1 MKTFRIACCL
11 LIAASLCAFPIPL
24 LAQEAQSRSP
34 RRIIGAPQ
42 VLEIPT
48 AAQEASP
55 APENIPPPL
64 PASVMPERTSTISDP
79 ADNGIQPEVESV
91 ALSQRNY
98 LGVLYATAEEGQSGV
113 KVLSVV
119 AGSPAAQAG
128 FKGADAPSS
137 GQNDLVKAA
146 IVVLAMSPAGPFAIP
161 LAIAHDLYS
170 NRQSPGDLI
179 TAVGDRPVRDALEFN
194 DELRRHKPGDTVTFS
209 VLRGGKPM
217 HISVRLEEE
226 PL

>member
-1 MKTFRIACCL
+1 MKTSRIACCL
-11 LIAASLCAFPIPL
+11 LIAASFYGSPVL
-24 LAQEAQSRSP
+24 LSAQEVQSRSP
-34 RRIIGAPQ
+34 RRTIGAPQ

-48 AAQEASP
+48 TQDTSP
-55 APENIPPPL
+55 SPESSPSLPPAL
-64 PASVMPERTSTISDP
+64 PTPARTSTISNP
-79 ADNGIQPEVESV
+79 IDNSLQPDERV
-91 ALSQRNY
+91 APPQRNY

-119 AGSPAAQAG
+119 EGSPAAQAG
-128 FKGADAPSS
+128 FKGADSPSTGKS
-137 GQNDLVKAA
+137 DLVKAA

-179 TAVGDRPVRDALEFN
+179 VAVGDRPVRDALEFN
-194 DELRRHKPGDTVTFS
+194 EELRRHKPGDTVTFS
-209 VLRGGKPM
+209 IMRAGKPM

-226 PL
+226 PA